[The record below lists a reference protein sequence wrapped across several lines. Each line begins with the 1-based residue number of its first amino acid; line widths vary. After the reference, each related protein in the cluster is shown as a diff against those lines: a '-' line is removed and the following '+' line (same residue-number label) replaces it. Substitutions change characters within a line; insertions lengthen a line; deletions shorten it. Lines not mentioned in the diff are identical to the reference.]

1 MYRPPAWK
9 HPVCDEQQMKAIAVA
24 HREPKTFSDKWAYGL
39 VRLLR
44 WGTDLATGY
53 RHDENKPYIMSERKW
68 LVRFV
73 FLETV
78 CLFPQEF
85 VVQYFAAL

>member
-1 MYRPPAWK
+1 
-9 HPVCDEQQMKAIAVA
+9 MKAIAVA

-85 VVQYFAAL
+85 VVH